1 MEDYTI
7 LYYEIY
13 ECPQCP
19 TDNRK
24 YFGKTD
30 IGAGGNRSQKRKG
43 TRADAIYKSS
53 LQRRKETVYVRYEKG
68 ACTWKKR

>member
-19 TDNRK
+19 TDNGK
-24 YFGKTD
+24 YFGKTP
-30 IGAGGNRSQKRKG
+30 ILEQA
-43 TRADAIYKSS
+43 
-53 LQRRKETVYVRYEKG
+53 ETVDFPVKHRRDFK
-68 ACTWKKR
+68 